1 MSQSPGN
8 FTLENAQPGK
18 PSRQE
23 LLERLKMAKMRG
35 GGIHRM
41 PKKQREEK
49 LEQLKTVLGEQQK
62 KVVENLRGQ
71 LTPDQLRQMGIP
83 VDTDP
88 NQVHFQSVDEA
99 TQQKLD
105 SAPDVSQAT
114 EENPVNISFSIP
126 KMSKV
131 NTDEKTHEI

>member
-1 MSQSPGN
+1 MATNPGQLNLEQTINSQEG
-8 FTLENAQPGK
+8 GK
-18 PSRQE
+18 PSRKE

-62 KVVENLRGQ
+62 MVMENLRGQ
-71 LTPDQLRQMGIP
+71 LTPDQLKQLGIP
-83 VDTDP
+83 EGTNP
-88 NQVHFQSVDEA
+88 NEVQIKTNDQIAEQDRLLS
-99 TQQKLD
+99 
-105 SAPDVSQAT
+105 SAT
-114 EENPVNISFSIP
+114 EENPITIPINIP

-131 NTDEKTHEI
+131 NTDSSTLRI